1 MKRAPKEKKVW
12 DDSNSFYLAHLDR
25 TGQLLQCCG
34 MFGIEGFPF
43 DEMHGQEGYVP
54 HSGLYDKM
62 GTERVTVEDVRKEI
76 KEHIHKTTYEGRG
89 RSGEGYLNLAVV
101 TAEQKIAHKALRL
114 EGFKLLKKW
123 RNANSGVVC
132 HLLGKVVR

>member
-1 MKRAPKEKKVW
+1 MKRAPKKEKVW
-12 DDSNSFYLAHLDR
+12 DDSNSFYQARLAQ

-43 DEMHGQEGYVP
+43 DDQHGQMGYVP
-54 HSGLYDKM
+54 GGGIYDKM
-62 GTERVTVEDVRKEI
+62 GTERVTVEDVRKEMKYNI
-76 KEHIHKTTYEGRG
+76 RRTTYEGRG
-89 RSGEGYLNLAVV
+89 RSGEGYLNLALV
-101 TAEQKIAHKALRL
+101 TAEQKIAHKALLL
-114 EGFKLLKKW
+114 EGFKPLKKW